1 LQNHPS
7 VDKECPVFLKKLE
20 EKLKQFQLTNNN
32 KNNNNKNM
40 NLKLH
45 SQANEQKTELIEIK
59 KSILESINE
68 SQNQLLRS
76 ITEKLDLSEQKISS
90 QNKNIVNDAQNFKA
104 KQAFI
109 EIDKQKLTSANVSN
123 LEKYARELHKIY

>member
-1 LQNHPS
+1 
-7 VDKECPVFLKKLE
+7 
-20 EKLKQFQLTNNN
+20 
-32 KNNNNKNM
+32 M
-40 NLKLH
+40 NLKLY

-90 QNKNIVNDAQNFKA
+90 QIKNIVYDAQNFKA
-104 KQAFI
+104 KQ
-109 EIDKQKLTSANVSN
+109 D
-123 LEKYARELHKIY
+123 R

>member
-1 LQNHPS
+1 
-7 VDKECPVFLKKLE
+7 
-20 EKLKQFQLTNNN
+20 
-32 KNNNNKNM
+32 M
-40 NLKLH
+40 NLKLY
-45 SQANEQKTELIEIK
+45 SQANDQKTDLIEIK

-90 QNKNIVNDAQNFKA
+90 QIKNIVNDAQNFKA

-123 LEKYARELHKIY
+123 LENYARELHKIYKFHEIDFDLNSALEYIRNGGYKDLTYQGSNANIKYV

>member
-1 LQNHPS
+1 
-7 VDKECPVFLKKLE
+7 
-20 EKLKQFQLTNNN
+20 
-32 KNNNNKNM
+32 M
-40 NLKLH
+40 
-45 SQANEQKTELIEIK
+45 IEIK

-123 LEKYARELHKIY
+123 LEKYARELHKIYKFHEIDFDINSALEYIKNVGYKGLTYGQTRI